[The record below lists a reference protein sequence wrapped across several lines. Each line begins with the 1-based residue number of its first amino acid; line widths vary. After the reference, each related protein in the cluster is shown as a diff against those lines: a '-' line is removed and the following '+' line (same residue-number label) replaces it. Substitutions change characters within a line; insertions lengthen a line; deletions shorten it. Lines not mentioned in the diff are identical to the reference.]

1 MFTYCI
7 ERRDGDKPPLML
19 IPAATMWKPLASNVN
34 QTPQLLP
41 FHVPGARLSRGWW
54 GSGVWGV
61 AGARLHPVAS
71 LGNQSGDAR
80 RCVFS
85 GRFARQQES
94 KVLQG
99 GRIGGPQEHV
109 CYILS
114 QLGSLRAR
122 EVGRA
127 LNPRVSPIW
136 NVINEPRMR
145 ETLTK

>member
-19 IPAATMWKPLASNVN
+19 IPAATMWKPLPSNVN

-54 GSGVWGV
+54 GSGVWGSPELASIQCHRSEIRV
-61 AGARLHPVAS
+61 ETLAGVFFQAAS
-71 LGNQSGDAR
+71 RGNKK
-80 RCVFS
+80 
-85 GRFARQQES
+85 ES
-94 KVLQG
+94 PAG
-99 GRIGGPQEHV
+99 GRIGGPQEHA

>member
-19 IPAATMWKPLASNVN
+19 IPAATMWKPLPSNVN

-54 GSGVWGV
+54 GSGVWGF
-61 AGARLHPVAS
+61 AGARLHPVPS

-85 GRFARQQES
+85 GRFARQQERKS
-94 KVLQG
+94 CRGENRGPSGACVLYFVTA
-99 GRIGGPQEHV
+99 R
-109 CYILS
+109 LS
-114 QLGSLRAR
+114 EGERSREGLESLCLSDM
-122 EVGRA
+122 ECD
-127 LNPRVSPIW
+127 
-136 NVINEPRMR
+136 
-145 ETLTK
+145 